1 MLRVLITSAARVE
14 KRPLLRPAI
23 PSKHSGASQ
32 QKFVYVSTHTPF
44 LSAVK
49 RVEKLLHLADK
60 RLVQSAAT
68 NAKQNNAGGAGKRK
82 RGAGGGDEILE
93 IAEEVERVKSKRK
106 KVGDDGMGTEKD
118 DDCREEVILK
128 GTGKAIHRVLEL
140 ALWFQQRDQD
150 YIVRLKTGSVGTVD
164 DVTIEENDEGRV
176 EGRNT
181 EDAVE
186 GAESADTGAGAD
198 QMDVDTSTAANDGKQ
213 PEHDEPMVEAG
224 RRTKKRRK
232 RGKGSPVEG
241 DVPETRI
248 RYASF
253 IEAAVSL
260 R

>member
-32 QKFVYVSTHTPF
+32 QKIVYVSTHTPF

-93 IAEEVERVKSKRK
+93 IAEEVERAKGKRR

-150 YIVRLKTGSVGTVD
+150 YTVRLKTGSVGTVD
-164 DVTIEENDEGRV
+164 DVTIDEDV
-176 EGRNT
+176 EGGKNG
-181 EDAVE
+181 DAVE
-186 GAESADTGAGAD
+186 GAESADAGAGAD
-198 QMDVDTSTAANDGKQ
+198 QMDVDTSTVVNDANQ
-213 PEHDEPMVEAG
+213 PERDEPMIEAG
-224 RRTKKRRK
+224 GRTKKRRK